1 MMKITK
7 VIDDNNTIRWYNK
20 DGQYHREDGPAV
32 EWADGDKFWC
42 INGQFHREDGPAI
55 EYASGTKQWWINDQ
69 LHREDGPAI
78 EYANGGKSWWINDE
92 ELTEEEFNKRTQ
104 SIKLMTDLRRQFE
117 EETKASES
125 IDSRY
130 VTWLEN
136 QVKVLREKLDKLN
149 QVPFYPNIQT
159 PHNSDED
166 GLVPYHTICSCN
178 PANGGSGVCG
188 CVMGNKLVSKKNYNL

>member
-20 DGQYHREDGPAV
+20 DGQHHREDGPAV

-78 EYANGGKSWWINDE
+78 EYANGDKLWWINGE
-92 ELTEEEFNKRTQ
+92 KLTEEEFNKRTQ